1 MRLKIFFLAFFLTA
15 LAAVAQPV
23 VQLKQQR
30 LSKWGIGT
38 ANFSGIAPIHGDRY
52 VMVSDKEPEDGFFE
66 FRIVQ
71 NPTSGQVEYV
81 GLSEFK
87 GNPHPQ
93 LDSRGFTLR
102 DCEGVAY
109 NPSLNT
115 VFISGEGDQQIL

>member
-30 LSKWGIGT
+30 LSKWGVGT

-71 NPTSGQVEYV
+71 NPILIRNSTVADLPCAIVREWPIIHRSIQFLLAE
-81 GLSEFK
+81 K
-87 GNPHPQ
+87 AI
-93 LDSRGFTLR
+93 SRFWNMEWMV
-102 DCEGVAY
+102 C
-109 NPSLNT
+109 
-115 VFISGEGDQQIL
+115 QQGAV